1 MTHNYNLYTLDDYN
15 ELRSKK
21 WFRLSN
27 KQAEDRGLCPLFGEV
42 ILVNEV
48 GQYVFNSYL
57 YFTEVELE
65 SMENVDVVSS
75 FLK

>member
-1 MTHNYNLYTLDDYN
+1 MTHNYNLCTVGDYN

-27 KQAEDRGLCPLFGEV
+27 KQAEDRGLCQLFGEV

-57 YFTEVELE
+57 YFTDVELE
-65 SMENVDVVSS
+65 NMENVDVVSS